1 AGTDTVAPRVLH
13 PCAAADLLA
22 IDVDGVH
29 LLDDA
34 ELDGIA
40 AEAGESAS
48 ATRSALAS
56 GGGCGR
62 REGGGIRFGDI
73 KGLAEVDKG
82 RTVGHAK
89 LGEAAGYGDG
99 LPRGVVVV
107 GRGPVLLHAD
117 VVVVIPVLDEVAVLR
132 AFVLGDDAV
141 VFRDQRIEV
150 VDLLYRVDAHKGLG
164 RHAADRGDDEADGDV
179 GLLLYLSREV
189 ERDCGDATG
198 GVRCDDVPR
207 ATNVVDGVV
216 GRTLGNG
223 KEADV
228 GQVGFGGVFGTGLGL
243 AQAELHVGLAAAE
256 PDIADGDVFDGSG
269 LVLAGDGHRIRA
281 THRRRIDLRLPAA
294 VRAGHRGGGFPGD
307 LHFDLVTGIGP
318 SPDRIRFVAL
328 QHHVVREECGHEG
341 RRADLLRS
349 TRPLCDGVI
358 GKQCAGQHKHGQD
371 VSRFHQL
378 PFVSCVPPIFS
389 TDMNLGVES
398 VDDN

>member
-89 LGEAAGYGDG
+89 LGEAAGNGYG
-99 LPRGVVVV
+99 LPGGIVVV

-117 VVVVIPVLDEVAVLR
+117 VVVVIPVLDEVAVLG

-150 VDLLYRVDAHKGLG
+150 VDLLDGFHAHERFS
-164 RHAADRGDDEADGDV
+164 RHAADGGDDQADGDV
-179 GLLLYLSREV
+179 RLLLHFAGKIEG
-189 ERDCGDATG
+189 DCGDATG

-216 GRTLGNG
+216 GRALGNG
-223 KEADV
+223 KEANV
-228 GQVGFGGVFGTGLGL
+228 GQVGFGGVFGTSLGL

-256 PDIADGDVFDGSG
+256 
-269 LVLAGDGHRIRA
+269 
-281 THRRRIDLRLPAA
+281 
-294 VRAGHRGGGFPGD
+294 
-307 LHFDLVTGIGP
+307 
-318 SPDRIRFVAL
+318 
-328 QHHVVREECGHEG
+328 
-341 RRADLLRS
+341 
-349 TRPLCDGVI
+349 
-358 GKQCAGQHKHGQD
+358 
-371 VSRFHQL
+371 
-378 PFVSCVPPIFS
+378 
-389 TDMNLGVES
+389 
-398 VDDN
+398 